1 MTGVYAK
8 SALIPSN
15 GTTRIASLIPL
26 QGIGQ
31 HAGERTDA
39 EVVRRERTEHQATT
53 HGEAMDV
60 AGNVDRSH
68 GHLLLREVITR

>member
-1 MTGVYAK
+1 MQK
-8 SALIPSN
+8 PALIPSY

-26 QGIGQ
+26 QSIGQ

-53 HGEAMDV
+53 HGEAMEV